1 MNESGTVWST
11 PQCPFRIEYVPR
23 VLDDIRLAV
32 VDAFFSLPRGGAE
45 IGGVLLGAHEPG
57 RLLILDSAPL
67 DCEHASGPGFT
78 LSTRDEEKLQE
89 TLAAVRS
96 DFSGLDPVG
105 WYHSHT
111 RSAIFLSE
119 ADLTIHRKYFP
130 EPWQIALVLKPHT
143 FHPTRAGF
151 FFREPS
157 GHIHAGETYSEIVI
171 EALPMRPAAPGPI
184 EIPKLDAQPSA
195 IRLERNPSI
204 AQPEQ
209 ENEPPAEPD
218 VPQFLT
224 APAEP
229 SRRWRLALMIGFLAA
244 AGSVRYL
251 TKDRWL
257 GRVMSAVRPKPPVP
271 AARPSLGLRAID
283 QDGQLQIT
291 WDRNGAGVSHA
302 VEAVLEISD
311 GGPLPQ
317 AITLDQAHLQ
327 NGGFTYAR
335 QSERGRQTDPA
346 PG

>member
-1 MNESGTVWST
+1 M
-11 PQCPFRIEYVPR
+11 
-23 VLDDIRLAV
+23 L
-32 VDAFFSLPRGGAE
+32 
-45 IGGVLLGAHEPG
+45 
-57 RLLILDSAPL
+57 
-67 DCEHASGPGFT
+67 
-78 LSTRDEEKLQE
+78 
-89 TLAAVRS
+89 
-96 DFSGLDPVG
+96 
-105 WYHSHT
+105 
-111 RSAIFLSE
+111 
-119 ADLTIHRKYFP
+119 
-130 EPWQIALVLKPHT
+130 
-143 FHPTRAGF
+143 
-151 FFREPS
+151 
-157 GHIHAGETYSEIVI
+157 
-171 EALPMRPAAPGPI
+171 PAAPGPV
-184 EIPKLDAQPSA
+184 ELPALDAQPSA

-209 ENEPPAEPD
+209 DDEPAAEPD

-327 NGGFTYAR
+327 NGAFTYAR
-335 QSERGRQTDPA
+335 QTERVDVKLILHQAEGRQISDVTTFLGKRPPAHTVDPDPEVRKERDRLA
-346 PG
+346 EEAAKLKSTVDSQTARTRKLEKDLKTLRDEMKTQQQRRLINQLPEGK